1 MPPRTFFSLFEA
13 TSPNHFAISIKVRW
27 LRSAA
32 TRRSP
37 ISKFA
42 CFGGFL
48 AWLRWLF
55 VHLTFLIGLRNRL
68 LVLSQWTW
76 AYFAFGPGPSPTWA
90 TDGTFLLR
98 SPSG

>member
-1 MPPRTFFSLFEA
+1 MPPRTFFSLFET
-13 TSPNHFAISIKVRW
+13 TSPNHFVISIKARW

-68 LVLSQWTW
+68 LGGLLATW
-76 AYFAFGPGPSPTWA
+76 HYFALGPCARLSY
-90 TDGTFLLR
+90 GTFRPKKTQL
-98 SPSG
+98 